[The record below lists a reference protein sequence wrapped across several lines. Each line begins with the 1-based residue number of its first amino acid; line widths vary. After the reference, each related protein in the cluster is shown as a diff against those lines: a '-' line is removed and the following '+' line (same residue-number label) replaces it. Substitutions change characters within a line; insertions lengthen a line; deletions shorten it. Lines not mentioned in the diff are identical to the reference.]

1 MAYYSKVHL
10 KDEAS
15 EAFLSSRGFVLV
27 STCSQLSY
35 WLNSNIELFLPVD
48 TLISSDIDIYSK
60 ISSDYYK
67 LGIKAG
73 KRTALTSITN
83 SLSELV
89 FPNEPANNQDY

>member
-1 MAYYSKVHL
+1 
-10 KDEAS
+10 
-15 EAFLSSRGFVLV
+15 
-27 STCSQLSY
+27 
-35 WLNSNIELFLPVD
+35 LPVD